1 MINKH
6 ESKFFGTKLVDY
18 VPNEPIKAKT
28 VPRLV
33 MNEYRASEF
42 LGVKDTFEA
51 LRKDPRAK
59 DLEAIAIGP
68 YNESYDDDASKV
80 IKELTSAASKKL
92 FTKLRAVF
100 LGDIIGEEQEIS
112 WIHVGNPGKILD
124 AYPELER
131 LQVRG
136 TESFKFK
143 CAPHDALKSL
153 VIESGGLPKAVI
165 KGVIE
170 AGFANLEELELWLGS
185 ENYGANHTVDDLMPI
200 LSGLVFPKLRRL
212 ALRNCEYTDQ
222 IAVALAD
229 APVLGRITELDL
241 SMGTLGDDGANALL
255 GSPLFAR
262 LESVDLSHHYMS
274 PAVMKKIAAAGP
286 KVITK
291 DRLTAEDEEGDRYIQ
306 VAE

>member
-6 ESKFFGTKLVDY
+6 ESKFFGMKLVDY

-200 LSGLVFPKLRRL
+200 LSGRVFPKLRRL

-291 DRLTAEDEEGDRYIQ
+291 DRLTADDEEGDRYIQ

>member
-6 ESKFFGTKLVDY
+6 DSKFYGLKIVDY
-18 VPNEPIKAKT
+18 VPNEPIKPKT

-33 MNEYRASEF
+33 MHEYRASEF
-42 LGVKDTFEA
+42 LAVKDTFEA
-51 LRKDPRAK
+51 LRKDARAK
-59 DLEAIAIGP
+59 ELTAIVIGP

-80 IKELTSAASKKL
+80 IKELTSAASKKV
-92 FTKLRAVF
+92 FAQLRAVF
-100 LGDIIGEEQEIS
+100 LGDIVGEEQEIS

-124 AYPELER
+124 AYPELAQLR
-131 LQVRG
+131 VRG

-143 CAPHDALKSL
+143 CAPHDGLESL
-153 VIESGGLPKAVI
+153 TIESGGLNKGVI

-170 AGFANLEELELWLGS
+170 AGFANLQELELWLGS
-185 ENYGANHTVDDLMPI
+185 ENYGANHSVDDLMPI
-200 LSGLVFPKLRRL
+200 LSGRVFPKLRRL

-222 IAVALAD
+222 IAAALAD
-229 APVLGRITELDL
+229 APVLGRLAELDL

-274 PAVMKKIAAAGP
+274 PAVMKKIVAAGP
-286 KVITK
+286 KVIAK
-291 DRLTAEDEEGDRYIQ
+291 DRREVEDEEGDRYIQ